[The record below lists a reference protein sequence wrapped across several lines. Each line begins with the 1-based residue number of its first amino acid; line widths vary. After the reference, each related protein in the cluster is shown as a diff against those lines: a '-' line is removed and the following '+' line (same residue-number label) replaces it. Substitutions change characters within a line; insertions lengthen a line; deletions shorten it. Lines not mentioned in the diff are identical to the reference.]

1 MIRNEDKFT
10 WEEIN
15 LALLRHGLSA
25 KNIGNIMSELNKI
38 KNSRIYKGG
47 GIKIFPLDIFKND
60 DNIKIF

>member
-47 GIKIFPLDIFKND
+47 
-60 DNIKIF
+60 